1 MGSAHVDSGKPSLSS
16 ERQRHRRAVEGGA
29 ASTEERQVVEWL
41 ERVRGEYLE
50 MPGLSLTEEQAQRLW
65 GFDPTLCRALLDA
78 LAQTGFLHRTGSGAY
93 VRGDNA

>member
-1 MGSAHVDSGKPSLSS
+1 MEPGRSSFSS
-16 ERQRHRRAVEGGA
+16 ERQTRGRPIGGGTTSA
-29 ASTEERQVVEWL
+29 GEPRVVEWL

-50 MPGLSLTEEQAQRLW
+50 MPGLSLTEAQAQRLW